1 MKRVLV
7 ADDEEDILEL
17 LSELLHRWGYDPVTA
32 KNGREAL
39 ETFKKQHFDLVL
51 TDLKMPEMD
60 GLELLRKIREEDPR
74 VPALVLT
81 GYPTIDSAIQAM
93 QEGAYDYL
101 IKPINPDELRFR
113 IQKALAQSEQI
124 RSIGFLKG
132 LNWALL
138 VSIPLWLLLGIILAK
153 ALK

>member
-7 ADDEEDILEL
+7 VDDEQDILDL
-17 LSELLHRWGYDPVTA
+17 LSELLHRWGFEAETA
-32 KNGREAL
+32 RNGREAL
-39 ETFKKQHFDLVL
+39 EKFKDQHVDLVV

-60 GLELLRKIREEDPR
+60 GLELLRQLREENPR
-74 VPALVLT
+74 VPVLMLT
-81 GYPTIDSAIQAM
+81 GYPTIDTAIQAI

-113 IQKALAQSEQI
+113 IQKALAQSEQL

-132 LNWALL
+132 LNWALI
-138 VSIPLWLLLGIILAK
+138 VSIPIWLILGILLAK